1 MRFLA
6 AILLL
11 SLPFFASSQADS
23 AWVVNNYTKVE
34 QMIPMRDGKK
44 LFTSIYI
51 PRDKNEKHPILM
63 MRTPYGSVPYGPGF
77 RAFWRSYQ
85 ARYLQEGYI
94 MVIQDVRGKYM
105 SEGDYMDVRP
115 FNKDKKGNEIDE
127 ASDTY
132 DTVDWLIKNLENNN
146 GKVGVFGVSY
156 PGFYSTMA
164 ALSNHPAVV
173 AVSPQA
179 PVTDWF
185 IGDDFHHNGAFMLM
199 DAFYFYVVRGFGS
212 PRPQPNS
219 TGYNAGY
226 QPYTKDMYK
235 FHLETGALTNF
246 TKLAGDT
253 IGFWNEMMSHP
264 NMDEFWKKRNARVG
278 LYNVKPAML
287 TVGGLFDAEDCFGAW
302 QTYLAIEKQS
312 AGTDNKVVMGP
323 WSHGQWG
330 GSNANSLGNV
340 RFNSNTSKFY
350 QDSIEIPF
358 FNYHLKGTGTA
369 AGISEATIFFTGENA
384 WKKLE
389 TWPPKNTTAKTLFFQ
404 PKGKLGFS
412 KATAGSTSYVSDP
425 AKPVP
430 YIEDVKAERTAEY
443 MTDDQRF
450 AANRPDVLVFETEV
464 LAEDITVAGPLK
476 ADLKVTL
483 TGTDAD
489 FVVKLIDVFPDD
501 FTYGAD
507 EKYLMNSY
515 QMLVRGEIFRGKFRN
530 SYEKPEPF
538 VPGKVTTVRYELP
551 DVAHTFKKGHKI
563 MVQVQSSWFPLADRN
578 PQKFMDIY
586 KAKDSDF
593 QKATIKIHHDGTN
606 ASGIILPVMK

>member
-1 MRFLA
+1 MRFLTSF
-6 AILLL
+6 LLL
-11 SLPFFASSQADS
+11 CLPFLAISQVDS
-23 AWVVNNYTKVE
+23 AWVVNNYTKTE

-44 LFTSIYI
+44 LFTSIYV
-51 PRDKNEKHPILM
+51 PNDKSEKHPILM
-63 MRTPYGSVPYGPGF
+63 MRTPYGSVPYGKEF
-77 RAFWRSYQ
+77 RGYWHSYQ
-85 ARYLQEGYI
+85 RRYLKEGYI
-94 MVIQDVRGKYM
+94 MIIQDVRGKYM
-105 SEGDYMDVRP
+105 SEGEYMDVRP

-156 PGFYSTMA
+156 PGFYSSMA

-199 DAFYFYVVRGFGS
+199 DAFFFYVSRGFGS
-212 PRPQPNS
+212 PRQGPNS
-219 TGYNAGY
+219 TGYNAGF

-246 TKLAGDT
+246 TKLAGDS
-253 IGFWNEMMSHP
+253 IGFWSEMMAHP
-264 NMDEFWKKRNARVG
+264 NRDEFWKKRNARVG
-278 LYNVKPAML
+278 MYNVKPAML

-302 QTYLAIEKQS
+302 QVYKAIEKQS
-312 AGTDNKVVMGP
+312 AGTNNKIVMGP

-330 GSNANSLGNV
+330 AGDAHALGNV
-340 RFNSNTSKFY
+340 QFASNTSKYY
-350 QDSIEIPF
+350 QDSVEIPF
-358 FNYHLKGTGTA
+358 FNYHLKGIGNLDHLA
-369 AGISEATIFFTGENA
+369 EATIFFSGENA
-384 WKKLE
+384 WKKLD
-389 TWPPKNTTAKTLFFQ
+389 TWPPKNVSKKTLYFQ
-404 PKGKLGFS
+404 PKGKLAFS
-412 KATAGSTSYVSDP
+412 KSGGGSTSYVSDP
-425 AKPVP
+425 SKPVP
-430 YIEDVKAERTAEY
+430 YIETVSAERTATY

-450 AANRPDVLVFETEV
+450 AANRPDVLVFETDT
-464 LAEDITVAGPLK
+464 LTEDMTVAGPLN
-476 ADLKVTL
+476 ADLKVSL

-489 FVVKLIDVFPDD
+489 FVVKLIDVFPDN
-501 FTYGAD
+501 FSYSAD
-507 EKYLMNSY
+507 DKYVMNSY

-538 VPGKVTTVRYELP
+538 VVGKPTQVKFELP

-578 PQKFMDIY
+578 PQKFMNIY
-586 KAKDSDF
+586 QAKDSDF
-593 QKATIKIHHDGTN
+593 QKITIKVHHDAAN
-606 ASGIILPVMK
+606 ASGIVLPVLE